1 MGFQE
6 GSLEIHGDGELRHLR
21 LDPAIVIAILALAVL
36 GTVMIFSA
44 SAVRADREHAG
55 DDYYYFKRQLVFL
68 TVGVTILLASASI
81 PYSLWGKGV
90 APLLT
95 MTVILLVLVLTPLGH
110 TANNASRWF
119 RLGPVSFQIAEF
131 TKLVVVVYF
140 ARYLATRG
148 ERIRTEPRILIPP
161 LVVLTLLFFLV
172 AKEPDL
178 GTALFIVML
187 GCVMLF
193 VSGIPSRILAGLFLA
208 SLPLIAYSILAEDFR
223 VQRIRAFL
231 DPWKEYEGPGFQ
243 LVQSFVA
250 FGDGGL
256 FGVGL
261 GAGKSKLLFLP
272 ESHTDFIL
280 AVIGEELGFIGVVAV
295 LSLFAMFM
303 VKGMRAAETAP
314 DSFGKMLAAGMTLM
328 IGLQA
333 LINCMVVLGLLPTK
347 GLPLPFISYGGSS
360 LITSMFAAGIV
371 LNVAGRSAEA

>member
-1 MGFQE
+1 V
-6 GSLEIHGDGELRHLR
+6 RHLK
-21 LDPAIVIAILALAVL
+21 LEPAIVIAVLTLAVL

-68 TVGVTILLASASI
+68 AAGITALLTSAAV
-81 PYSLWGKGV
+81 PYGFWGKGIV
-90 APLLT
+90 PLLT
-95 MTVILLVLVLTPLGH
+95 MTVLLLVLVLTPLGH

-119 RLGPVSFQIAEF
+119 RIGPVSLQIAEF
-131 TKLVVVVYF
+131 AKLVMVIYL
-140 ARYLATRG
+140 ARYLSTRG
-148 ERIRTEPRILIPP
+148 ERIRTDPRILIPP
-161 LVVLTLLFFLV
+161 LTVLTVFFILV

-187 GCVMLF
+187 GSVMFF
-193 VSGIPSRILAGLFLA
+193 VSGVPKRMLIGLGLASAPVITYLILAK
-208 SLPLIAYSILAEDFR
+208 EFR
-223 VQRIRAFL
+223 IQRIKAFL
-231 DPWKEYEGPGFQ
+231 DPWKEYDGPGFQ

-250 FGDGGL
+250 FGDGGP

-280 AVIGEELGFIGVVAV
+280 AVIGEELGFLGVVVILA
-295 LSLFAMFM
+295 LFAVFI
-303 VKGMRAAETAP
+303 VRGMRAAEHAP
-314 DSFGKMLAAGMTLM
+314 DEFGTLLAAGLTLM

-360 LITSMFAAGIV
+360 LITSMIAVGIV
-371 LNVAGRSAEA
+371 LNVAGRSAQA